1 MTDRDA
7 VLDPPR
13 EPGSLKRNLQRE
25 SPRASKASS
34 PVSTSAAQMP
44 PNVRA
49 FLDALAELLL
59 DHVLAKRQNPA
70 SPDPSAQPDVRTARS
85 NPPRDRSGGSL

>member
-1 MTDRDA
+1 MTNRDA
-7 VLDPPR
+7 GVDPPKEQGLLKR
-13 EPGSLKRNLQRE
+13 GSLH
-25 SPRASKASS
+25 ASQASAS
-34 PVSTSAAQMP
+34 QSKPVAQIP

-70 SPDPSAQPDVRTARS
+70 CPDPSGQRDVRTTRS
-85 NPPRDRSGGSL
+85 SPPQGRSGGRV